1 MPSTAAG
8 RYPDRMSLQWD
19 PDGPARGRVVL
30 LHGMTSLSATWWRIG
45 PGLAARGWQV
55 VAPDLPGHGTAA
67 RLSGPLDL
75 DPLVEGVALHRDQP
89 DRWLESVSAFADA
102 TLGS

>member
-30 LHGMTSLSATWWRIG
+30 
-45 PGLAARGWQV
+45 
-55 VAPDLPGHGTAA
+55 
-67 RLSGPLDL
+67 
-75 DPLVEGVALHRDQP
+75 HRDQP
-89 DRWLESVSAFADA
+89 DRWLESVSAFADT

>member
-8 RYPDRMSLQWD
+8 RYPDRMPLQWD

-67 RLSGPLDL
+67 RPSGPMDL
-75 DPLVEGVALHRDQP
+75 DPLVEGVAGRLP
-89 DRWLESVSAFADA
+89 A
-102 TLGS
+102 TIDLLVGHSLGA